1 MGQQQLL
8 LVVLGVIVV
17 GLAVTIGIFVFRQ
30 NAIDQK
36 RDLVMN
42 ECNNIAGLALKY
54 YKKPTT
60 YGGGGSTSFQGFNVP
75 GDLAVT
81 SSGSYLATA
90 FQDSIIIIGTGND
103 VVSGTDS
110 IKIRT
115 VLSTVDFIPRSTI
128 IN

>member
-1 MGQQQLL
+1 VGQQQLL

-42 ECNNIAGLALKY
+42 ECNNIANLAIKY

-75 GDLAVT
+75 GSLAVT
-81 SSGSYLATA
+81 PSGTYTATV
-90 FQDSIIIIGTGND
+90 FEDSVIIIGTGND
-103 VVSGTDS
+103 VVSGNDS
-110 IKIRT
+110 IKIMTIVNSRT
-115 VLSTVDFIPRSTI
+115 HYSTV